1 MIKPRPGR
9 CAAPVHALGLPG
21 DGSLMAK
28 LRVCMTDRE
37 VKAGKGRGKAEQG
50 CKERENEKEAHNLNS
65 A

>member
-1 MIKPRPGR
+1 MRHLR
-9 CAAPVHALGLPG
+9 MLGLPG

-50 CKERENEKEAHNLNS
+50 CKERENEKETHNLNS